1 MATTLRASMATD
13 ANAWH
18 SWLDGHGPSL
28 LLFARQWVTSRADA
42 EDIVQEAFVRFWR
55 SRHQARE
62 PAAYLYRCVKNCAL
76 EWLRAGQRRGRRE
89 EAIAKVE
96 ASTSEPLFTLELEL
110 DERRRLIEAAL
121 AQLPD
126 EQREVVV
133 LKIWGGLSFA
143 QIAETLEVSPN
154 TAASRYRYAL
164 AKLREQLAQETIP

>member
-1 MATTLRASMATD
+1 MVTD
-13 ANAWH
+13 ASAWH
-18 SWLDGHGPSL
+18 AWLDGHGPSL

-89 EAIAKVE
+89 EAIAKAE
-96 ASTSEPLFTLELEL
+96 ARSSEPLFTLELEL

-121 AQLPD
+121 AQLPA

-133 LKIWGGLSFA
+133 LKIWGELSFA

-164 AKLREQLAQETIP
+164 AKLREQLTQETIP

>member
-1 MATTLRASMATD
+1 MATTLRASMVTD
-13 ANAWH
+13 ASAWH
-18 SWLDGHGPSL
+18 AWLDGHGPSL

-89 EAIAKVE
+89 EAIAKAE
-96 ASTSEPLFTLELEL
+96 ARSSEPLFTLELEL

-121 AQLPD
+121 AQLPA

-133 LKIWGGLSFA
+133 LKIWGELSFA
-143 QIAETLEVSPN
+143 QIAETLEVSAN